1 MPTPEPT
8 LAEICKTVREMQDF
22 VKPLRAKIAESD
34 RRSDQACGEVDVYK
48 SGFNTGTIFMRAEAN
63 MACDQ
68 LEVLRTH
75 ALALVQAAEQG
86 ERYRD
91 ALHSIILADKT
102 HYEHHE
108 VRRGD
113 GQPPKSDGGTCWLTP
128 KQIASQALTDPSG
141 APT

>member
-68 LEVLRTH
+68 LEVLRNH

-86 ERYRD
+86 EKYRK
-91 ALHSIILADKT
+91 ALEAVVYAADCAAKT
-102 HYEHHE
+102 DMPIEAKWAWA
-108 VRRGD
+108 GA
-113 GQPPKSDGGTCWLTP
+113 KSH
-128 KQIASQALTDPSG
+128 ASQALSSG